1 MIDKRLRWNQRNQTA
16 KHTRKSLKKKGK
28 ENRWKTVKQNFTIW
42 QTDLIIIKALT
53 LVQDGQKTWR
63 RLPFVW
69 ISRPHRSLCK
79 CNACESFRRSANF
92 VALWRTESVWPETG
106 HSSTALMHCNC
117 KRADPVVQFAQAP
130 LVWYSCPQEANY
142 IMKNVCF
149 FNWIHATIIC
159 NMNAFSLATS
169 FS

>member
-16 KHTRKSLKKKGK
+16 KHTRKSLKKRKRESLK
-28 ENRWKTVKQNFTIW
+28 NRKTKLHNLA
-42 QTDLIIIKALT
+42 DLIIIKALT

-69 ISRPHRSLCK
+69 IGRPHRSLCK
-79 CNACESFRRSANF
+79 CNACESFRRWANF
-92 VALWRTESVWPETG
+92 VDLWRTESVWPETG

-117 KRADPVVQFAQAP
+117 KRADPAVQFAQAP
-130 LVWYSCPQEANY
+130 LLWYSCPQEANY